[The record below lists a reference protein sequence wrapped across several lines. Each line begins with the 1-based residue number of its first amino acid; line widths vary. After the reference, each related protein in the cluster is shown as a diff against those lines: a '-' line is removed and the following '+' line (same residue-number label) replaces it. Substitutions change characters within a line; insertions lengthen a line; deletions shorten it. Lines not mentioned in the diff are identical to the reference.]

1 MPDGVA
7 SGGYASIQARVLS
20 GWGSHRGDFWMTAGP
35 PIVISARNVRKYFP
49 IRGGLFSSHI
59 GDVRAVDGVSFDV
72 REGETVGLVGE
83 SGCGKTTVGR
93 LVLRLIDASSGHTYY
108 RPPPEVQ
115 DRLNALYASLE
126 PYTSS
131 GAENGT
137 AYPPAAQAA
146 LAQLDQIADHFSLY
160 RKHGRE
166 MRNLRGKLQIVFQ
179 DPFSSLSPRMLVKD
193 IIAEPLE
200 IHGAGTRSERH
211 ARVSELL
218 RDVGLNPEHEW
229 RFPHEFSGGQRQ
241 RIGIARA
248 LALRPEFIVLDEPTS
263 ALDVSV
269 QAQILNILRRLQAEQ
284 RLSYLFISHHLSVV
298 RAMSQRV
305 VVMYLGKVVER
316 AETDSLFSH
325 PLHPYTQALLSAIPI
340 PDPDLKRERI
350 VLQGDVPSPAAPPPG
365 CRFHTRCPAV
375 MPVCSKVEPQLLE
388 TRPNHFVACHLYPSG
403 RPEVFAE
410 LPGAPGTPLPTAP
423 DRPLAS

>member
-1 MPDGVA
+1 MMGE
-7 SGGYASIQARVLS
+7 
-20 GWGSHRGDFWMTAGP
+20 P
-35 PIVISARNVRKYFP
+35 PVVIAARNVRKYFP
-49 IRGGLFSSHI
+49 IRGGLLSSHI

-72 REGETVGLVGE
+72 HEGETVGLVGE

-93 LVLRLIDASSGHTYY
+93 LLLRLIEASSGHTFY
-108 RPPPEVQ
+108 RPPPEVMG
-115 DRLNALYASLE
+115 RLDSLYSSLE
-126 PYTSS
+126 PYTHV
-131 GAENGT
+131 AENGGR
-137 AYPPAAQAA
+137 YPPEAMAA
-146 LAQLDQIADHFSLY
+146 LHALDEIARQYSLY
-160 RKHGRE
+160 RKNPRAMRE
-166 MRNLRGKLQIVFQ
+166 LRGKLQIVFQ
-179 DPFSSLSPRMLVKD
+179 DPFSSLSPRMLVRD

-200 IHGAGTRSERH
+200 IHGAGTRPERR

-316 AETDSLFSH
+316 AGTDQLFSR

-375 MPVCSKVEPQLLE
+375 MPVCSKVEPPLLE
-388 TRPNHFVACHLYPSG
+388 TRPGHYVACHLYPQG
-403 RPEVFAE
+403 RPEGE
-410 LPGAPGTPLPTAP
+410 PLPSATPPTALP
-423 DRPLAS
+423 SLGRPLAS

>member
-1 MPDGVA
+1 MGAAVA
-7 SGGYASIQARVLS
+7 M
-20 GWGSHRGDFWMTAGP
+20 DDT
-35 PIVISARNVRKYFP
+35 PIVLAARNIRKYFP

-93 LVLRLIDASSGHTYY
+93 MLLRLIEPSSGHAFY
-108 RPPPEVQ
+108 RPPSEVYA
-115 DRLNALYASLE
+115 RLAPLYQAIQ
-126 PYTSS
+126 PPT
-131 GAENGT
+131 GPENGRAMT
-137 AYPPAAQAA
+137 AEARSA
-146 LAQLDQIADHFSLY
+146 LRDLDEIANRYSLY
-160 RKHGRE
+160 RKAPSAMRE
-166 MRNLRGKLQIVFQ
+166 LRGKLQIVFQ
-179 DPFSSLSPRMLVKD
+179 DPFSSLSPRMLVRD
-193 IIAEPLE
+193 IIAEPLT
-200 IHGAGTRSERH
+200 IHGVGSRTERRR
-211 ARVSELL
+211 RVSELL

-269 QAQILNILRRLQAEQ
+269 QAQILNILRRLQQEQ
-284 RLSYLFISHHLSVV
+284 RLAYLFISHHLSVV
-298 RAMSQRV
+298 RAMSQKV
-305 VVMYLGKVVER
+305 VVMYLGKIVEQ
-316 AETDSLFSH
+316 APTEELFSR

-365 CRFHTRCPAV
+365 CHFHTRCPAV
-375 MPVCSKVEPQLLE
+375 MPICSKVEPPLLE
-388 TRPNHFVACHLYPSG
+388 VRQNHLVACHLYPQAWNAASQEPVSEG
-403 RPEVFAE
+403 S
-410 LPGAPGTPLPTAP
+410 
-423 DRPLAS
+423 PLAMAGEAPPSPPAS